1 MSSEPAP
8 FLEVE
13 GVSKAFRTPAGL
25 VRVLDGVSFSL
36 KRGETLAVVGP
47 SGAGKTTLL
56 HILGTIE
63 KPSAGRV
70 RFGGLDPFGL
80 NRKALARFRNR
91 RVGFVF
97 QLHHLLPE
105 FSALENV
112 MMPALIQG
120 DPDKGARKRALAL
133 LEEVGLEKRAMH
145 RPGELSGGEAQRVAI
160 ARALIND
167 PDIVLADEPT
177 GSLDEET
184 GMKVFELLLKIRR
197 EKGMALVVVT
207 HNDAFWGLMDRR
219 LKLRQGRIR
228 EEV

>member
-1 MSSEPAP
+1 
-8 FLEVE
+8 
-13 GVSKAFRTPAGL
+13 
-25 VRVLDGVSFSL
+25 
-36 KRGETLAVVGP
+36 
-47 SGAGKTTLL
+47 L

-80 NRKALARFRNR
+80 SRKALARFRNLK
-91 RVGFVF
+91 VGFVF
-97 QLHHLLPE
+97 QLHYLLPE
-105 FSALENV
+105 FSTLENV
-112 MMPALIQG
+112 MIPAMIRG
-120 DPDKGARKRALAL
+120 ETDKVVRKKALNL

-184 GMKVFELLLKIRR
+184 GMRAFQLLMEIRR
-197 EKGMALVVVT
+197 EKGMTLVVVT
-207 HNDAFWGLMDRR
+207 HNDVFWGLMDRC